1 MIKWVFSVFGAYYL
15 IFPRTLKT
23 VIDNCCFFIIHNF
36 QLKLD
41 SNQKSL
47 KCKCLIRRSSLFFFQ
62 TNFGVCASIKKLKT
76 FQTLCSK
83 IKHYIFYEEF
93 TDFQPRSHS
102 LSHKITSLVSL
113 CQSLF
118 HCQSFKFKDLLTSQ
132 NAYRHLCAI
141 YQLSQCNTYI
151 R

>member
-1 MIKWVFSVFGAYYL
+1 M
-15 IFPRTLKT
+15 
-23 VIDNCCFFIIHNF
+23 
-36 QLKLD
+36 KLD

-62 TNFGVCASIKKLKT
+62 TNFGVCVSIKKFKT
-76 FQTLCSK
+76 FQTLYSK
-83 IKHYIFYEEF
+83 IKHYIFYEELQIF
-93 TDFQPRSHS
+93 SQERHS

-151 R
+151 RWCSNLFWYTVSEIKEIQIYHLGTFSIDFK